1 MIRTQATA
9 GVRAPSGGAARTGPV
24 LPPALM
30 SLLLRWVASAVA
42 LLLVA
47 YLVPGIGVDGVG
59 TAFVAALAL
68 GLINAT
74 IKPVLKLLSLPIRLL
89 TLGLFTL
96 VINAFLFAVAAWVV
110 PGFSAVGVGA
120 VFVGAI
126 AYGLL
131 TWAITGLIGAGRD

>member
-1 MIRTQATA
+1 
-9 GVRAPSGGAARTGPV
+9 
-24 LPPALM
+24 M

-42 LLLVA
+42 LLVVA
-47 YLVPGIGVDGVG
+47 SLVPGIGLDGVG
-59 TAFVAALAL
+59 PAFVAPLVL

-74 IKPVLKLLSLPIRLL
+74 IKPVVKLLSLPIRLL

-96 VINAFLFAVAAWVV
+96 VINAALFALAAWLV
-110 PGFSAVGVGA
+110 PGFSADGVGA

-131 TWAITGLIGAGRD
+131 TWVIGSVVGAKRG

>member
-1 MIRTQATA
+1 
-9 GVRAPSGGAARTGPV
+9 
-24 LPPALM
+24 M

-47 YLVPGIGVDGVG
+47 FLVPGIVLDGVG
-59 TAFVAALAL
+59 AAFVAALVL

-74 IKPVLKLLSLPIRLL
+74 IKPVVKLLTLPIRLL

-96 VINAFLFAVAAWVV
+96 VINAVLFALAAWLV
-110 PGFSAVGVGA
+110 PGFSATGIGA
-120 VFVGAI
+120 VFVGAL

-131 TWAITGLIGAGRD
+131 TWAIGSVIGARKD